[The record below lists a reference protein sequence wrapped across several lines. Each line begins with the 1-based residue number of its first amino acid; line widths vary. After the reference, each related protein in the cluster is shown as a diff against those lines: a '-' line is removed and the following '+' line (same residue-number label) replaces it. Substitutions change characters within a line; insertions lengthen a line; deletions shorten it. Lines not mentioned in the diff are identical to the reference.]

1 MKERERA
8 METMKRIAQW
18 LEDRTGL
25 IKAIKPIAEH
35 PVPPKTG
42 WWYVFGSAT
51 LFTFIL
57 QVATG
62 ITLAFLYAPSTEGA
76 YQSLQYITNEAFL
89 GGFLRGLHFFGASA
103 MVVLVFV
110 HLSRVFLFGSFKFPR
125 ELNWLAGVV
134 LLFATLLM
142 AFSGEILRWDQNA
155 VWGLMV
161 GVYMAGRTPFI
172 GRLVGR
178 FLLGGETLG
187 AQTLSRF
194 FAYHVFW
201 VPALLGAVIGLH
213 LYLVL
218 RHGISEP
225 PEPGRAVHPETYREE
240 YEEMLQKKGV
250 PFWPDA
256 GWRDAVFGASVIFL
270 IALLALVVGALPLVG
285 PPNPSTIQAEPRPDW
300 EFLWYFAV
308 LALIPPAVEPW
319 VMIGA
324 PLIIIIV
331 MILIPLIGRRGERS
345 PARRPWAVVAV
356 LIFVL
361 AFFLLTWEGVL
372 APWSPRFEAQPLP
385 AEVVNSTDSQVVTG
399 ADLFYKRGC
408 EYCHTISGY
417 GGLRGPDLTHVGSRL
432 NATEMQIRILN
443 GGHNMPAFGAILT
456 PEEVNALVAFLQSR
470 QLAR

>member
-1 MKERERA
+1 
-8 METMKRIAQW
+8 METMTRIAQW

-51 LFTFIL
+51 LFAFIL

-155 VWGLMV
+155 IWGLMV

-172 GRLVGR
+172 GTLVGR

-225 PEPGRAVHPETYREE
+225 PGPGRAVHPETYREE
-240 YEEMLQKKGV
+240 YEEMLRKKGV

-270 IALLALVVGALPLVG
+270 IALLALVVGALPL
-285 PPNPSTIQAEPRPDW
+285 
-300 EFLWYFAV
+300 
-308 LALIPPAVEPW
+308 IPPAVEPW

-345 PARRPWAVVAV
+345 PSRRPWAVVAV
-356 LIFVL
+356 LISAL

-385 AEVVNSTDSQVVTG
+385 AEVVNSTDSQVVAG

-417 GGLRGPDLTHVGSRL
+417 GGLRGPDLTYVGSRL
-432 NATEMQIRILN
+432 STTAMQIRILN

-456 PEEVNALVAFLQSR
+456 PEEVNTLVAFLQSR

>member
-1 MKERERA
+1 
-8 METMKRIAQW
+8 METIMRMAQW
-18 LEDRTGL
+18 FEDRTGL

-51 LFTFIL
+51 LFAFIL
-57 QVATG
+57 QVVTG
-62 ITLAFLYAPSTEGA
+62 ITLAFMYVPSTDGA
-76 YQSLQYITNEAFL
+76 YQSLQYITHEAFL
-89 GGFLRGLHFFGASA
+89 GNFLRGLHFFGASA
-103 MVVLVFV
+103 MVVSVFV

-125 ELNWLAGVV
+125 EVNWLAGVV
-134 LLFATLLM
+134 LIFLTLLM

-155 VWGLMV
+155 IWGLMV

-172 GRLVGR
+172 GTLVGR
-178 FLLGGETLG
+178 FLMGGETLG

-218 RHGISEP
+218 RNGISEP
-225 PEPGRAVHPETYREE
+225 PGPGRAVHPETYREE
-240 YEEMLQKKGV
+240 YEELLEKKGV

-256 GWRDAVFGASVIFL
+256 GWRDAVFGAGLIFL
-270 IALLALVVGALPLVG
+270 IAILAVVIGPLPLVG
-285 PPNPSTIQAEPRPDW
+285 PPNPSTIQAVPRPDW
-300 EFLWYFAV
+300 EFLWYFAL
-308 LALIPPAVEPW
+308 LALIPPATEPW

-324 PLIIIIV
+324 PLAIIIG

-345 PARRPWAVVAV
+345 PTRRPWAVLAV
-356 LIFVL
+356 LISVL
-361 AFFLLTWEGVL
+361 AFLLLTWEGVL

-385 AEVVNSTDSQVVTG
+385 AEVVNSTDPQVVTG
-399 ADLFYKRGC
+399 AELFYKRGC

-417 GGLRGPDLTHVGSRL
+417 GGLRGPDLTYVGSRL
-432 NATEMQIRILN
+432 NPDGMQIRILN
-443 GGHNMPAFGAILT
+443 GGYNMPAFGAILT
-456 PEEVNALVAFLQSR
+456 PDEVQALVAFLQSR
-470 QLAR
+470 QVVP